1 MRLSPPSA
9 FLSFPLQFPRIKA
22 KGLLNLL
29 RDERVP
35 IEKEQNGEDQRRG
48 LGKPWGVRR
57 RGTGQ
62 SQVKEKPTEA
72 GLALENDPTPETPRG
87 V

>member
-1 MRLSPPSA
+1 MRLSPPGA
-9 FLSFPLQFPRIKA
+9 FLSFPFQFPRTKA
-22 KGLLNLL
+22 NLL

-35 IEKEQNGEDQRRG
+35 IEKEENEEEQRRG

-57 RGTGQ
+57 RGMGQ

-72 GLALENDPTPETPRG
+72 GLALENDSTPEMPRG